1 MTNRQYK
8 RPKQKQK
15 QQQQRWMSKSG
26 HLGDSSSYLAASK
39 ARAHLGFGFEL
50 GSVWLCFGSVPSTLS
65 LSTRMVSQTERK
77 VGFESER
84 GGYLTLF
91 DLEHTTTGN
100 EPTRRVSMNES
111 KFMPSLPC
119 SCSSLAACF
128 FFLFLFLWPLL
139 YLNLVLSRLHFCL
152 SAASS
157 RVHQPGLG
165 WSGSWSIDEVTAVQC
180 VV

>member
-50 GSVWLCFGSVPSTLS
+50 GSVWLCSVPSTLS